1 MTKSEF
7 KTPSFIAPTIQF
19 ILALATFILSVT
31 FSLEQNRISKLQYSP
46 LFILSID
53 QLFRKDYTP
62 TQSEKFDIFNEGYSI
77 NNYNYQLHSIMDV
90 AYTLNN
96 KSYVKKFYVDYF
108 SVQSKKSGGKDRM
121 SGGIGENNILLFGNL
136 KKEFIKKLNN
146 TGINII
152 NIELHHYS
160 EIGYSDTEL
169 KVNHVYFADSERITK
184 DVYENYLAGIDTYY
198 TISLYSPNID
208 EIISKTLRGN

>member
-1 MTKSEF
+1 MTKSGF
-7 KTPSFIAPTIQF
+7 KITSFISPTIQF
-19 ILALATFILSVT
+19 ILAFATFILSVT

-46 LFILSID
+46 LFILSIN
-53 QLFRKDYTP
+53 QLFGKDYTP

-77 NNYNYQLHSIMDV
+77 NNYNYKLHSIMNV

-96 KSYVKKFYVDYF
+96 KSYEKKFYVDYF

-121 SGGIGENNILLFGNL
+121 SGGIGENNILLFSNL
-136 KKEFIKKLNN
+136 KRQIIKNFNDK
-146 TGINII
+146 GINLI

-160 EIGYSDTEL
+160 EISYSDTEL
-169 KVNHVYFADSERITK
+169 KGNYVYFADSERVTK
-184 DVYENYLAGIDTYY
+184 DIYDNYLAGIDGYY

-208 EIISKTLRGN
+208 EIISRTLRGN

>member
-1 MTKSEF
+1 MTKSGF
-7 KTPSFIAPTIQF
+7 KITSFISPTIQF
-19 ILALATFILSVT
+19 ILAFATFILSVT

-46 LFILSID
+46 LFILSIN
-53 QLFRKDYTP
+53 QLFGKDYTP

-77 NNYNYQLHSIMDV
+77 NNYNYKLHSIMNV

-96 KSYVKKFYVDYF
+96 KSYEKKFYVDYF

-121 SGGIGENNILLFGNL
+121 SGGIGENNILLFSNL
-136 KKEFIKKLNN
+136 KKQIIKNFNDK
-146 TGINII
+146 GINLI

-160 EIGYSDTEL
+160 EISYSDTEL
-169 KVNHVYFADSERITK
+169 KGNYVYFADSERVTK
-184 DVYENYLAGIDTYY
+184 DIYDNYLAGIDGYY

-208 EIISKTLRGN
+208 EIISRTLRGN

>member
-1 MTKSEF
+1 MTKSGF
-7 KTPSFIAPTIQF
+7 KITSFIAPTIQF

-46 LFILSID
+46 LFILSIN
-53 QLFRKDYTP
+53 QLFGKDYTP

-77 NNYNYQLHSIMDV
+77 NNYNYKLHSIMNV

-96 KSYVKKFYVDYF
+96 KSYEKKFYVDYF

-121 SGGIGENNILLFGNL
+121 SGGIGENNILLFRKL
-136 KKEFIKKLNN
+136 KKQIIKNLNDKD
-146 TGINII
+146 INLI

-160 EIGYSDTEL
+160 EISYSDTEL
-169 KVNHVYFADSERITK
+169 KGNYVYFADSERVTK
-184 DVYENYLAGIDTYY
+184 DIYENYLAGIDGYY
-198 TISLYSPNID
+198 TISLHSPSID
-208 EIISKTLRGN
+208 EIISRTLRDN

>member
-1 MTKSEF
+1 MTNSGF
-7 KTPSFIAPTIQF
+7 KIPSFIAPTIQF
-19 ILALATFILSVT
+19 ILALSTFILSVT

-53 QLFRKDYTP
+53 QLFRKYYTP
-62 TQSEKFDIFNEGYSI
+62 TQSERFDIFNEGYSI
-77 NNYNYQLHSIMDV
+77 NNYNYLLHSIMDV

-121 SGGIGENNILLFGNL
+121 SGGIGENNILLFSNL
-136 KKEFIKKLNN
+136 KKEIIKKLNN

-160 EIGYSDTEL
+160 ETGYSDTEL
-169 KVNHVYFADSERITK
+169 KANHVYFADSERITK
-184 DVYENYLAGIDTYY
+184 DVYENYFAGIDIYY

-208 EIISKTLRGN
+208 EIISKTLRSN

>member
-1 MTKSEF
+1 MTKSGF
-7 KTPSFIAPTIQF
+7 KITSFISPTIQF
-19 ILALATFILSVT
+19 ILAFATFILSVT

-46 LFILSID
+46 LFILSIN
-53 QLFRKDYTP
+53 QLFGKDYTP

-77 NNYNYQLHSIMDV
+77 NNYNYKLHSIMNV

-96 KSYVKKFYVDYF
+96 KSYEKKFYVDYF

-121 SGGIGENNILLFGNL
+121 SGGIGEYNILLFSNL
-136 KKEFIKKLNN
+136 KKQIIKNFNDK
-146 TGINII
+146 GINLI

-160 EIGYSDTEL
+160 EISYSDTEL
-169 KVNHVYFADSERITK
+169 KGNYVYFADSERVTK
-184 DVYENYLAGIDTYY
+184 DIYDNYLAGIDGYY

-208 EIISKTLRGN
+208 EIISRTLRGN

>member
-1 MTKSEF
+1 MTKSGF
-7 KTPSFIAPTIQF
+7 KITSFISPTIQF
-19 ILALATFILSVT
+19 ILAFATFILSVT

-46 LFILSID
+46 LFILSIN
-53 QLFRKDYTP
+53 QLFGKDYTP

-77 NNYNYQLHSIMDV
+77 NNYNYKLHSIMNV

-96 KSYVKKFYVDYF
+96 KSYEKKFYVDYF

-121 SGGIGENNILLFGNL
+121 SGGIGENNILLFSNL
-136 KKEFIKKLNN
+136 KKQIIKNVNDK
-146 TGINII
+146 GINLI

-160 EIGYSDTEL
+160 EISYSDTEL
-169 KVNHVYFADSERITK
+169 KGNYVYFADSERVTK
-184 DVYENYLAGIDTYY
+184 DIYDNYLAGIDGYY

-208 EIISKTLRGN
+208 EIISRTLRGN